1 MFALER
7 LTDKRNEGNDKMG
20 NEIYENVKTSL
31 ISNGVHE
38 DLTVMFLKKGLK
50 DLELT
55 EDTID
60 EKSMGIVLQ
69 RHVLKAIGMFLD
81 EEKAHKAIHRAT
93 MDM

>member
-1 MFALER
+1 
-7 LTDKRNEGNDKMG
+7 MG
-20 NEIYENVKTSL
+20 NEIYENVMTSL
-31 ISNGVHE
+31 ISSGVHE
-38 DLTVMFLKKGLK
+38 ELTIMFLKKGLK

-69 RHVLKAIGMFLD
+69 KHVLGAIGMFLG